1 MVGSVQALI
10 YDFIVYNTWDCWK
23 DKSNVSVLKA
33 AGPSLYSSSLTGTMT
48 LSALYH
54 CQKKKN
60 LYLFIVWVGYAWAM
74 LEMVTKFDKWF
85 IGPKIYKY
93 IFFKLGK

>member
-23 DKSNVSVLKA
+23 DKSNVSVLEA
-33 AGPSLYSSSLTGTMT
+33 AGPSLHSSSLTGTMT

-54 CQKKKN
+54 CQKKKFV
-60 LYLFIVWVGYAWAM
+60 FIYDVSRLRLSNVGNGY
-74 LEMVTKFDKWF
+74 
-85 IGPKIYKY
+85 
-93 IFFKLGK
+93 